1 MISGNYK
8 KVTLIIQSGL
18 FSYMTNIHGGSR
30 LWRHITLHGERNLQ
44 TGMQQLTA
52 RLHLPTFFTRLWNKI
67 IPHKL
72 FQIVQF

>member
-44 TGMQQLTA
+44 AGMQ
-52 RLHLPTFFTRLWNKI
+52 
-67 IPHKL
+67 
-72 FQIVQF
+72 